1 MKPHAIDRLTR
12 AAVAYADAEGS
23 DAYQAARADLI
34 RAAMAMAESDARR
47 CTVPGCRRGARSS
60 RAAMCEFHYQRHR
73 RGHPLTLPK
82 HARASR

>member
-34 RAAMAMAESDARR
+34 RAAMAIA
-47 CTVPGCRRGARSS
+47 
-60 RAAMCEFHYQRHR
+60 
-73 RGHPLTLPK
+73 
-82 HARASR
+82 